1 MTQDQGTLFAV
12 TPEQAVD
19 AEIAR
24 VIRTAEQYIRDY
36 APSYRGWLMRVIRN
50 VRPDITR
57 ERWRE
62 IASVDPDTSQLPEYQ
77 SERRLQAERDRA
89 ILRERGLDTCCPGC
103 DRARVV
109 GLEADGT
116 VQPAG
121 EAPETPERTCGCDE
135 CTEPACQ
142 GDCETCEDHGCE
154 QCYPDGC
161 PERYSCCGY
170 CRDCEDHGND
180 PQGHSVCGECWHC
193 SECDHYCD
201 S

>member
-1 MTQDQGTLFAV
+1 MTQDQGTLSVSLEA
-12 TPEQAVD
+12 QAVD
-19 AEIAR
+19 AEFVR
-24 VIRTAEQYIRDY
+24 VIQAAERYTLDY

-62 IASVDPDTSQLPEYQ
+62 ITSVDPDISQLPEYHQ

-89 ILRERGLDTCCPGC
+89 RV
-103 DRARVV
+103 AR
-109 GLEADGT
+109 LEADGT

-170 CRDCEDHGND
+170 CRDCLDHGND
-180 PQGHSVCGECWHC
+180 PQGHSVCGECQHC
-193 SECDHYCD
+193 SECDHYCEG
-201 S
+201 